1 MHSKIPHMSGC
12 VIWWKLSLRGMNL
25 MYQRKLVQ
33 DLMLTLVCQTVHCS
47 DVVNN
52 NSGVDF
58 EQSGINKLPYG
69 MLLNSNLI

>member
-1 MHSKIPHMSGC
+1 
-12 VIWWKLSLRGMNL
+12 

-58 EQSGINKLPYG
+58 EQCEINKLPYG
-69 MLLNSNLI
+69 MLLNANLI